1 MVWTKYR
8 PCDNNKNANQKFEC
22 DKISLFDEGLFFMIE
37 KLFKNSRYLVFL
49 TIMVSLVSS
58 VTLYMASL
66 NIIFHILSDCFTKPT
81 IKPLDGQILVV
92 CLLRT
97 LDMVLVALS
106 FQMIAIA
113 NYRLFISNKPVEAS
127 RFLTV
132 LGIKDFHDLKI
143 NLMQVS
149 MIILVILFLEQ
160 AVEGGAHINTFLY
173 GASIAIVDN
182 AMVWAIKSL
191 RH

>member
-1 MVWTKYR
+1 
-8 PCDNNKNANQKFEC
+8 
-22 DKISLFDEGLFFMIE
+22 MIE

-66 NIIFHILSDCFTKPT
+66 NIIFHILSDFFTNPT
-81 IKPLDGQILVV
+81 VKPLDGQILAVN
-92 CLLRT
+92 LLKT
-97 LDMVLVALS
+97 LDILLIALS

-113 NYRLFISNKPVEAS
+113 NYRLFISNKPAQES

-160 AVEGGAHINTFLY
+160 AVEGGANINTFLY
-173 GASIAIVDN
+173 GASIAMVVI

>member
-1 MVWTKYR
+1 M
-8 PCDNNKNANQKFEC
+8 
-22 DKISLFDEGLFFMIE
+22 ME

-49 TIMVSLVSS
+49 TIIVSLLSS
-58 VTLYMASL
+58 VTLYVASL
-66 NIIFHILSDCFTKPT
+66 NIIFHVLSDFVTNPAV
-81 IKPLDGQILVV
+81 KPLDGQILAVN
-92 CLLRT
+92 LLKT
-97 LDMVLVALS
+97 LDILLIALS

-113 NYRLFISNKPVEAS
+113 YYRLFISNKPAKES

-132 LGIKDFHDLKI
+132 LGIHDFHDLKI

-160 AVEGGAHINTFLY
+160 AVESGANFNTFLY
-173 GASIAIVDN
+173 GAAIAMVVGAIVL
-182 AMVWAIKSL
+182 AIKSL